1 MIWNSWSSCFY
12 WECWDQVLHLHMG
25 HRNTSCSEEWRW
37 LCLTAPRRA
46 TEDTAPKDHVLL
58 QAQVLTQSFCF
69 FKFLFV
75 CLCTCQDTHV
85 EIRGQLSGVS
95 SLLPPGVQAYN
106 GKHFYLLHQSSGKL
120 RRSRLDFRAQENSF
134 LFSPVVGTQ
143 IRALC
148 MVGKHS
154 SNEQSFTL
162 HLRREEGPG
171 AVTHTGR
178 LSQEDYENIWIQP
191 DT

>member
-1 MIWNSWSSCFY
+1 MW
-12 WECWDQVLHLHMG
+12 
-25 HRNTSCSEEWRW
+25 RSEDNFQESA
-37 LCLTAPRRA
+37 L
-46 TEDTAPKDHVLL
+46 
-58 QAQVLTQSFCF
+58 SFH
-69 FKFLFV
+69 
-75 CLCTCQDTHV
+75 Q
-85 EIRGQLSGVS
+85 
-95 SLLPPGVQAYN
+95 GVQACN

-120 RRSRLDFRAQENSF
+120 RRSQLDFRAQENSF
-134 LFSPVVGTQ
+134 LFFPVVGTQ
-143 IRALC
+143 IRALW

-178 LSQEDYENIWIQP
+178 LSQEDYENILIQP